1 MEDQTYWLGYR
12 ITWFILFGGVWIYG
26 MSRYRPVVGVGVG
39 WLAAAIAATILAV
52 FWPFYVLALLLLAG
66 MLAWRWLW
74 STNTI
79 CHSH

>member
-39 WLAAAIAATILAV
+39 WLVAAIAATILAV

-79 CHSH
+79 GHSH

>member
-12 ITWFILFGGVWIYG
+12 ITWFILFGGFWLYG
-26 MSRYRPVVGVGVG
+26 MSRYRPMVGVGVG

-52 FWPFYVLALLLLAG
+52 FWPFYVLALVLLAG

-79 CHSH
+79 GHSH